1 MCDLFNHRDTDMD
14 MLTNHIYDELQV
26 GDKAEVHH
34 TVSERDLLLFAAVSG
49 DVNPVHLDESF
60 AANTPFKG
68 RIAHGMFSGA
78 LISAAIACELPG
90 PGSIYIG
97 QEMSFL
103 RPVRL
108 ADTIRVELEILE
120 KLPKNRVRIATRVFN
135 QDGKQ
140 VVDGV
145 ATVMAPSEKTSLPRP
160 TLPSV
165 TIAE

>member
-1 MCDLFNHRDTDMD
+1 ME
-14 MLTNHIYDELQV
+14 MLENRTYDELEV
-26 GDKAEVHH
+26 GQKAEITHQ
-34 TVSERDLLLFAAVSG
+34 VSERDLLLFAAVSG
-49 DVNPVHLDESF
+49 DVNPVHLDEQF
-60 AANTPFKG
+60 AADTPFKG

-97 QEMSFL
+97 QELGFL

-108 ADTIRVELEILE
+108 QDEIRVELEILE

-145 ATVMAPSEKTSLPRP
+145 ATVMAPTERVSLPRP
-160 TLPSV
+160 AIPAVGL
-165 TIAE
+165 AG

>member
-1 MCDLFNHRDTDMD
+1 MQTLENFT
-14 MLTNHIYDELQV
+14 YEELHTGQTAQV
-26 GDKAEVHH
+26 THQV
-34 TVSERDLLLFAAVSG
+34 TERDLMLFAEVSG
-49 DVNPVHLDESF
+49 DVNPVHLDEAF
-60 AANTPFKG
+60 ASATAFKG

-78 LISAAIACELPG
+78 LISAAIACQLPG

-97 QEMSFL
+97 QELAFM

-108 ADTIRVELEILE
+108 QDEIRVELEILE

-145 ATVMAPSEKTSLPRP
+145 ATVMAPGEKISLPRP

-165 TIAE
+165 TIGA

>member
-1 MCDLFNHRDTDMD
+1 MD
-14 MLTNHIYDELQV
+14 MLSNRTYDELAV
-26 GDKAEVHH
+26 GDKAEVTHSV
-34 TVSERDLLLFAAVSG
+34 TERDLMLFAAVSG
-49 DVNPVHLDESF
+49 DVNPVHLDEDF
-60 AANTPFKG
+60 AAATPFKG

-97 QEMSFL
+97 QEMTFL

-108 ADTIRVELEILE
+108 QDAIRVELEILE
-120 KLPKNRVRIATRVFN
+120 KLPKNRVRVATRVFN

-145 ATVMAPSEKTSLPRP
+145 ATVMAPTEKVSLPRP
-160 TLPSV
+160 VLPEVSV
-165 TIAE
+165 KG

>member
-1 MCDLFNHRDTDMD
+1 MD
-14 MLTNHIYDELQV
+14 MLSNRTYDELAV
-26 GDKAEVHH
+26 GDKAEVTHRV
-34 TVSERDLLLFAAVSG
+34 TERDLTLFAAVSG
-49 DVNPVHLDESF
+49 DVNPVHLDEAF
-60 AANTPFKG
+60 AAATPFKG

-97 QEMSFL
+97 QELSFL

-108 ADTIRVELEILE
+108 EDEIRVELEILE
-120 KLPKNRVRIATRVFN
+120 KLAKNRVRIATRVFN

-145 ATVMAPSEKTSLPRP
+145 ATVMAPTEKVSVPRP
-160 TLPSV
+160 ALPAVSV
-165 TIAE
+165 EL